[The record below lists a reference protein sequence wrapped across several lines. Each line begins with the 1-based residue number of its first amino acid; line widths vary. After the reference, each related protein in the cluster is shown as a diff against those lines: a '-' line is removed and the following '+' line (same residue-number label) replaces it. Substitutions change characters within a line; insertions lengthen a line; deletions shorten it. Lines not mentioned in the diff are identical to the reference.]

1 MEKKYEDYI
10 EEINKLCLTCR
21 KAKKC
26 QDHTKVCVSKKLL
39 WCMAKKV
46 YNIRVKKGLIKE

>member
-21 KAKKC
+21 MAKKC

-46 YNIRVKKGLIKE
+46 YNIRVKERTN